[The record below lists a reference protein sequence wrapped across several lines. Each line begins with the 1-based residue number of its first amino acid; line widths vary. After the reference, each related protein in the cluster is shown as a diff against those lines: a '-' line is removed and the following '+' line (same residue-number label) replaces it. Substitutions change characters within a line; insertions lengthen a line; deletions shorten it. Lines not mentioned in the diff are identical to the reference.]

1 MVTPLFFR
9 RAKTARG
16 GFTLIEL
23 LVVLA
28 VLAILASLIAP
39 NYLERVSQA
48 RESVLRHDLAGFRT
62 AIDQYYRD
70 KARYPETLQ
79 DLVTGRY
86 IREIPIDPVSG
97 RHDSWVVVA
106 PTAGPSGVLPAGK
119 VFDVRSG
126 ASGTA
131 SDGTAYA
138 SW

>member
-1 MVTPLFFR
+1 MVTDLSVR
-9 RAKTARG
+9 RAKAQRF

-39 NYLERVSQA
+39 NYLDRVSQA
-48 RESVLRHDLAGFRT
+48 RESVLKHDLAGFRT

-70 KARYPETLQ
+70 KAKYPETLQ

-106 PTAGPSGVLPAGK
+106 PTAGPGGTTPPGK

-126 ASGTA
+126 AGGSA